1 MTERVATT
9 TGLLPLPD
17 PAKEELSALKG
28 HQKHDLISGTEDEEV
43 ANAYAEYRR
52 EVIDDQVAAGLD
64 RITEGQLRWDDM
76 LAHPLTTH
84 DNVDPNGIVRY
95 YDNNNFYRDPQVRGE
110 LDFSGD
116 VAAELDTAAD
126 IVDNP
131 GDSLQAVLPGPYSL
145 FDLASD
151 EYYGDDSEFFAA
163 IADFLA
169 GETEAFPAH
178 RTLTLHEPSLVETPP
193 GDDLVEQLAE
203 AIDTVAGETD
213 ADVIVQTYFGALDET
228 TYAHLMD
235 ADVEALGFDLVAGD
249 REDTLSNITEFGTK
263 DAAALG
269 IADGQ
274 NTLVESADTLDERVE
289 WFEEQIPVQEFDRL
303 YLSTNT
309 EPFYLPVNKHL
320 AKLEAIAAAAGNVAA
335 EEVTA

>member
-17 PAKEELSALKG
+17 PAKSELSGLKG
-28 HQKHDLISGTEDEEV
+28 HQKHDLISGTESEEI
-43 ANAYAEYRR
+43 AGAYAEYRR
-52 EVIDDQVAAGLD
+52 EVIDEQEAAGLD

-110 LDFSGD
+110 LNFSGD
-116 VAAELDTAAD
+116 VAEELEAASEAIDDPAE
-126 IVDNP
+126 
-131 GDSLQAVLPGPYSL
+131 SLQAVLPGPYSL

-151 EYYGDDSEFFAA
+151 EHYGDDADFFGA

-169 GETEAFPAH
+169 GEVAAFPAH
-178 RTLTLHEPSLVETPP
+178 KTLTLHEPSLVENPP
-193 GDDLVEQLAE
+193 GEDLVERLAD
-203 AIDTVAGETD
+203 AVDTVASETN
-213 ADVIVQTYFGALDET
+213 ADVVVHTYFGALDET

-249 REDTLSNITEFGTK
+249 REDTLANITEFGTK

-289 WFEEQIPVQEFDRL
+289 WFENQIPVQEFDRL

-309 EPFYLPVNKHL
+309 EPFYLPVNKHR
-320 AKLEAIAAAAGNVAA
+320 AKLEAIAAAAGNVDT